1 MYSFSLYVYTNI
13 LFILHPSMCTWVAS
27 MFWLLWICFF
37 EYECTHICSSPCFQ
51 LSWMHTQKWIARS
64 YDSSMF
70 NFWRNCST
78 FFIVPVLYNFKFP
91 QAVLSFLHILANT
104 PYFLLLLLLFFFF
117 LVTALVF
124 SKYEVV

>member
-1 MYSFSLYVYTNI
+1 MSVHISVQVLAFSYLGRIPRSGLLDHMTILYLT
-13 LFILHPSMCTWVAS
+13 FEGTA
-27 MFWLLWICFF
+27 LL
-37 EYECTHICSSPCFQ
+37 
-51 LSWMHTQKWIARS
+51 
-64 YDSSMF
+64 
-70 NFWRNCST
+70 

-104 PYFLLLLLLFFFF
+104 PYFLLLLFFF